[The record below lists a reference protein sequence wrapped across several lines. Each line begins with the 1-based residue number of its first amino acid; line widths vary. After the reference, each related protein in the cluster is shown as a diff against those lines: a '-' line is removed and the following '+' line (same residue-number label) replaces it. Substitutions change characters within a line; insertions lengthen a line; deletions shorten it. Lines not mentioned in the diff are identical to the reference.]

1 MRYYE
6 QKYPEVDE
14 LVMVQVRQIAEM
26 GAYVKLLE
34 YDNIEG
40 MILLSE
46 LSRRRI
52 RSIQKLIRVGRNEVV
67 VVLRVDKEKG
77 YIDLSKR
84 RVSPED
90 ITKCEERYMKSKT
103 VSSIL
108 RHVAS
113 RLPTFDPDAQAKDK
127 EEEAAT
133 VKEEADK
140 EGEEAEEVHVAPG
153 SSEEE
158 RLEQLYETIAWPL
171 GRKYGHPYDAF
182 KLALTEPDAVFGSLP
197 AQIPTAT
204 HSLLMATI
212 ARRLTPQPIKLR
224 ADIELTCYTTAGIDA
239 IKKALRA
246 GEDASTEAVPI
257 KAKLVAPP
265 LYVLSTNATD
275 KYAAVERLERA
286 IEVIQGTIENDGGS
300 LVVKMKPK
308 AVSETDE
315 QDLAQLMAKVG
326 RENAEV
332 SGDEDEEEGI

>member
-6 QKYPEVDE
+6 QRYPEVDD

-84 RVSPED
+84 RVSSED
-90 ITKCEERYMKSKT
+90 ITKCEERYTKSKT
-103 VSSIL
+103 VASIM

-113 RLPTFDPDAQAKDK
+113 RSAGAI
-127 EEEAAT
+127 AT
-133 VKEEADK
+133 PGPEKGAD
-140 EGEEAEEVHVAPG
+140 ETGIVGET
-153 SSEEE
+153 EEE
-158 RLEQLYETIAWPL
+158 RLESLYEQIAWPV
-171 GRKYGHPYDAF
+171 GKKYGHPYDAF
-182 KLALTEPDAVFGSLP
+182 KLALTESEQVFGSLP
-197 AQIPTAT
+197 PIPEAT
-204 HSLLMATI
+204 LTFLQATI

-224 ADIELTCYTTAGIDA
+224 ADIQLTCYQPAGIDA

-246 GEDASTEAVPI
+246 GEKVSTETVPI
-257 KAKLVAPP
+257 RAKLVAPP
-265 LYVLSTNATD
+265 LYVLGTNATD
-275 KYAAVERLERA
+275 KYAAVDRLERA
-286 IEVIQGTIENDGGS
+286 IEVIQSTIEDEGGE
-300 LVVKMKPK
+300 LIIKMKPK
-308 AVSETDE
+308 AVSDTEE
-315 QDLAQLMAKVG
+315 QDLAQLMAKAG
-326 RENAEV
+326 QENAEV
-332 SGDEDEEEGI
+332 SGDEDEEDDGL